1 MKSANSIRVSNKL
14 FCSLISFIGQSII
27 PISTFNSIKN
37 IELYHCSS
45 SIMFIKGYESICTL
59 GSLSSTKQLLT
70 RKNSCLK
77 PFSNFEAIGTSYRLS
92 SSSASSA
99 SSNPFNNNEKRYIS
113 HSHLRSEQDGTPPK
127 LHYDFYLKSNGKPT
141 LEGLTDFIHKRMEK
155 IFYGDTSSA
164 IFNHENLEAKI
175 FMCLPSPCNHEWKN
189 FPYYNPTNQLLSIEE
204 GVKFKWIEELDL
216 HGFDDSEIDDGIVK
230 EYNELSKELA
240 DANSADE
247 IYNFLRLSRRDINC
261 SSMAQPE
268 TERDIQYFYLSYVL
282 SLVLEAINIVYGSNI
297 CVSLERYLA
306 PGRKVPDIIIE
317 DQKSRIF
324 CITEIVKALPK
335 AQIIKSM
342 KSEDIL
348 NIQGV
353 KKTIHSMVA
362 SNSNLGFLTSFGTT
376 FIFEIDWDKSRSDSK
391 DTCKVSLKM
400 KVLDHNDPYHTVKA
414 TMMYFLSK
422 LLIHTTKEEKHKVIK
437 RSLKSRSN
445 FIVKCKATQQK
456 QCQLL
461 RERFL
466 IQYQNDHKD
475 LDNSMIDVR
484 LDSQVEKSIEQ
495 ELTNM
500 NKNVKY
506 IKLKKRNF
514 STNGQFDNGNDG
526 DDEVLLKWYEPITFT
541 LNDDPIVNQE
551 ILEDLYLFEV
561 KQMEKLEAKEK
572 RNNVDLSQ
580 LRLWNTGFIRIRDE
594 NSNLVGIGNY
604 IAMEIKKPKGNKEF
618 TKSLPILTKSDIL
631 REAMNRLRSL
641 HQCGIGLG
649 DFAGYHESV
658 IVNDGEVSILATR
671 NFGDGVPDSIKK
683 SDTEDLSEIIAS
695 GKIIE
700 L

>member
-1 MKSANSIRVSNKL
+1 MSYTFLLAHFIHRSINYTPS
-14 FCSLISFIGQSII
+14 
-27 PISTFNSIKN
+27 STFNPIKN
-37 IELYHCSS
+37 FELYYCPPYM
-45 SIMFIKGYESICTL
+45 MFIRGYKSISKL

-70 RKNSCLK
+70 SKNGALK
-77 PFSNFEAIGTSYRLS
+77 PFSNFKAIGTSYRLS
-92 SSSASSA
+92 SSSASSI

-113 HSHLRSEQDGTPPK
+113 QSHLKSEQDGTPPK

-141 LEGLTDFIHKRMEK
+141 LGGLTDFIHKRMEK

-164 IFNHENLEAKI
+164 IFSHENLEAKI

-189 FPYYNPTNQLLSIEE
+189 FPYYNSTNQLLSIEE

-230 EYNELSKELA
+230 EYNELSKKLA
-240 DANSADE
+240 DATSADE

-261 SSMAQPE
+261 SGIAQPE
-268 TERDIQYFYLSYVL
+268 TERDIQYIYLSYVL
-282 SLVLEAINIVYGSNI
+282 SPVLEAINIVYGSNI
-297 CVSLERYLA
+297 CVLLERYLA

-414 TMMYFLSK
+414 TMIYFLSK
-422 LLIHTTKEEKHKVIK
+422 LLIHTTKEEKHKMVK
-437 RSLKSRSN
+437 KNLESRSK
-445 FIVKCKATQQK
+445 FIVKCKTTQQK

-484 LDSQVEKSIEQ
+484 LDSQVEKSIQQ

-514 STNGQFDNGNDG
+514 STNGRFDNGNDG

-572 RNNVDLSQ
+572 RINVDLSQ

-631 REAMNRLRSL
+631 REAMNRLKSL
-641 HQCGIGLG
+641 HQYGIGLG